1 MKRHD
6 GFRPTLLAVIRGENV
21 WNASVHI
28 IATTATSSK
37 TIVRR
42 LVVTRFIGKRLFH
55 GSDMNL
61 FSVTSGELEV
71 LGLPYWMEGGIFDC
85 RESLEATKIMYCAQH
100 K

>member
-1 MKRHD
+1 VKRHD
-6 GFRPTLLAVIRGENV
+6 GFRPTLLAVISGENV

-55 GSDMNL
+55 GSGMNL

-71 LGLPYWMEGGIFDC
+71 LGLLDGRWNFRLSGVFGSNKNNVL
-85 RESLEATKIMYCAQH
+85 RTT
-100 K
+100 

>member
-55 GSDMNL
+55 GSGMNL

-71 LGLPYWMEGGIFDC
+71 LGDYIMLYWMEGGIFHWGVFG
-85 RESLEATKIMYCAQH
+85 SNK
-100 K
+100 

>member
-55 GSDMNL
+55 GSGMNL

-71 LGLPYWMEGGIFDC
+71 LGLYYVVLDGRWNFPLG
-85 RESLEATKIMYCAQH
+85 SLWKQQIII
-100 K
+100 